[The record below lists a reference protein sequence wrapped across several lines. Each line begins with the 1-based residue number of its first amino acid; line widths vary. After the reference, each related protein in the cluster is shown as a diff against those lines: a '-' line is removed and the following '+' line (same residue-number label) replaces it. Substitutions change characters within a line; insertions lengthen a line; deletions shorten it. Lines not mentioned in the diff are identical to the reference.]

1 MSVLFMLF
9 LFISLTQR
17 LDSIIS
23 GIVQMMVLHAVG
35 RIFLLSNVT
44 ISDKEVQ
51 KINIFEV
58 LFNKCKKTLVLNI

>member
-1 MSVLFMLF
+1 MSVLFMLL

-17 LDSIIS
+17 IDSIIS

-58 LFNKCKKTLVLNI
+58 LFNKCKKPLVLNI